1 MPLLAVLGEISVPF
15 RKTRPPV
22 SELSSKVY
30 LEGAFGAFQEGF
42 HGIYRDFMGFN
53 GDFMGFNGDFMGF
66 NGDLMI
72 FHGI

>member
-1 MPLLAVLGEISVPF
+1 MPLLAVLGETSVPF

-30 LEGAFGAFQEGF
+30 LEGALGGFREVFHGQFKHGF

-53 GDFMGFNGDFMGF
+53 GDLIGF
-66 NGDLMI
+66 NGDLYNDI
-72 FHGI
+72 

>member
-30 LEGAFGAFQEGF
+30 LEGALGGFQEGF
-42 HGIYRDFMGFN
+42 HGQNMVKRMDFMGFTEISW
-53 GDFMGFNGDFMGF
+53 
-66 NGDLMI
+66 DLMVI
-72 FHGI
+72 SWDLMVI